1 MLSVLKNLT
10 VSVVSVC
17 DWHSSVFMVWWT
29 LEAIQIS
36 IKMKDFTDWISSLAA
51 IIKYFRWVSPGS
63 YLGDKYWESEFQI
76 SQTITFQNISSCPT
90 LTVRKS
96 PKPKKSEK
104 WLKNQWSTLNQKWS
118 SSLINYDV
126 GCPLWPQ
133 QPQREEKSDEAPS
146 GAKMRPNGKETKQF
160 GTKKQP
166 NWAPQVIRLYW
177 YLWRLACL
185 GQSVSWNHKI
195 GVLLVK
201 PKVTVKH
208 QVGKTLFENIE

>member
-1 MLSVLKNLT
+1 MEPRRTKANIRIAHLR
-10 VSVVSVC
+10 
-17 DWHSSVFMVWWT
+17 
-29 LEAIQIS
+29 IQRPQQLIQWKLRTGGAKYARSHNWNIIIEINIFIIRIIS

-76 SQTITFQNISSCPT
+76 SQTITFQNISSHPT

-133 QPQREEKSDEAPS
+133 QPQGSKKWRS
-146 GAKMRPNGKETKQF
+146 TKWC
-160 GTKKQP
+160 K
-166 NWAPQVIRLYW
+166 N
-177 YLWRLACL
+177 
-185 GQSVSWNHKI
+185 
-195 GVLLVK
+195 
-201 PKVTVKH
+201 
-208 QVGKTLFENIE
+208 